1 MPPYKLMYRF
11 GIAPWEWRDVPQTW
25 KPLLEGANAPQ
36 PGRALDVGCGTGR
49 DAVYLSKR
57 GWRVTGLDFAAD
69 ALAKARQRAT
79 DEGAEVEWVQGDV
92 GRLGE
97 LGREPG
103 YNLLYDFGC
112 VQGLSDE
119 ARQGAARGLTSLA
132 APGASLLFFAF
143 RAGRHIFLPRG
154 MNQSDVVAL
163 LGGGWDLEQA
173 QSVADD
179 RMPGFVRRAD
189 PTVYRLRRR
198 DQANGQ

>member
-1 MPPYKLMYRF
+1 MPPYKLMYRL

-25 KPLLEGANAPQ
+25 KPLLDGEGALK

-57 GWRVTGLDFAAD
+57 GWHVTGLDFAAD

-97 LGREPG
+97 LGLEPG

-112 VQGLSDE
+112 IQGLPDD
-119 ARQGAARGLTSLA
+119 ARQGAASGLTSLA
-132 APGASLLFFAF
+132 APGASLVLFAF
-143 RAGRHIFLPRG
+143 GAGRHILLPRG
-154 MNQSDVVAL
+154 MEQGDVIGL
-163 LGGGWDLEQA
+163 LGGGWDLVHA
-173 QSVADD
+173 QSVGDE
-179 RMPGFVRRAD
+179 RMPRFVRAAK
-189 PTVYRLRRR
+189 PTVYRLTRRGGT
-198 DQANGQ
+198 NGQ